1 MKRRRFFETL
11 AVAPAATLVVS
22 QQTASAQGPAGRGA
36 MEPTVPLETSVSDE
50 AATTSTGFFAPE
62 QLAALRKLGDVIM
75 PALNGKPGASDA
87 EAAEFL
93 DFLIS
98 KSPES
103 RQLLYGNG
111 LNALNAA
118 SWQRYQKPFGELS
131 TAQAAPLLEPLQQPW
146 TFYPPN
152 DPLAHFLREA
162 KSDIRTA
169 TVNSKAYVAAS
180 ASEGRRFSGMGSYM
194 LPLD

>member
-1 MKRRRFFETL
+1 
-11 AVAPAATLVVS
+11 
-22 QQTASAQGPAGRGA
+22 

-50 AATTSTGFFAPE
+50 AATISTGFFAPE
-62 QLAALRKLGDVIM
+62 QLAALRTLGDVIM